1 MLTVIGAV
9 YWRSNVRMYRTTAR
23 DPQDEVRPDQPV
35 STERQR
41 AAGADV

>member
-1 MLTVIGAV
+1 MGVMTSRQLQA
-9 YWRSNVRMYRTTAR
+9 AR
-23 DPQDEVRPDQPV
+23 DPRDEVRPDQPV